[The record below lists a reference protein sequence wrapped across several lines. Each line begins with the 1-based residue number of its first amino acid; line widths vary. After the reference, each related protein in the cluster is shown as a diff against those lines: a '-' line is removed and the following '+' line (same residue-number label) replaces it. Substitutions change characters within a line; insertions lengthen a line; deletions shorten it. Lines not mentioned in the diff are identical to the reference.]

1 MILVTGGTGL
11 IGSHII
17 LDLIREGHQVRALKR
32 PHSDTAFIK
41 QVFEHYLE
49 DPEVFFNK
57 IEWVNGDIL
66 DVLSL
71 DESINGVDYVYHS
84 AALVSFEPGMRKRLR
99 VLNEKGTANVVN
111 ACLNHSVKKLCYI
124 SSIAAL
130 GRPEEGQDHIDET
143 LKWKASKYNTN
154 YAISK
159 YAGEREVWRGIA
171 EGLNAIIVNPSI
183 VLGISN
189 PYKGSTRIFRSAWKG
204 LRFYPPGI
212 NGFVDVEDVSK
223 ASIGLMK
230 SDIKNE
236 RFILNGFNITYREL
250 FTKIAIELDKKP
262 PSVETSRWMLEAAW
276 MFEAVKSL
284 ITGKKPLLTKETA
297 RTSGNRFIY
306 SNSKVREAIGYEF
319 KDFDKTV
326 AELGRYYGGL
336 FSKGK

>member
-11 IGSHII
+11 IGSRII

-32 PHSDTAFIK
+32 PNSDTTFIK

-49 DPEVFFNK
+49 DPGSSYDK

-71 DESINGVDYVYHS
+71 DDSMDQVEYVYHS
-84 AALVSFEPGMRKRLR
+84 AALVSFEPGAGKKLR
-99 VLNEKGTANVVN
+99 ELNEKGTANVIN
-111 ACLNHSVKKLCYI
+111 SCLNHSVKKLCYI

-130 GRPEEGQDHIDET
+130 GRPEDGEDFIDET

-189 PYKGSTRIFRSAWKG
+189 PSKGSSRIFRSVWTG
-204 LRFYPPGI
+204 LKFYPPGI
-212 NGFVDVEDVSK
+212 NGFVDVEDVSR
-223 ASIGLMK
+223 ASIELMK
-230 SDIKNE
+230 SVITNE
-236 RFILNGFNITYREL
+236 RFILNGINITYREL
-250 FTKIAIELDKKP
+250 FTRIADELDKKP
-262 PSVETSRWMLEAAW
+262 PSTETSLWMLEAAW
-276 MFEAVKSL
+276 MFEAVKSV

-297 RTSGNRFIY
+297 RTSGNRFRY
-306 SNSKVREAIGYEF
+306 SNSKIKEAINYEF
-319 KDFDKTV
+319 KDFDDTI
-326 AELGRYYGGL
+326 AELGNYYSDL
-336 FSKGK
+336 FSRNK